1 MSRHH
6 SLLLIL
12 LPLAACSMIS
22 GSKVPSSSGGG
33 NVADKYDKATEL
45 PVSLQNMKK
54 LGERIDVELAKLD
67 KGLNSGEITSTKDL
81 GFVRTNL
88 ISYYGYGQKGGSEDC
103 APCKNHPAFPG
114 LKDNYTGLD
123 QRLRALEVKYNK
135 CNYGYQMSN
144 GDILKPTFEW
154 SPEEWASIRTKSKH
168 QTPRCW
174 LIDDPEH
181 YYRS

>member
-6 SLLLIL
+6 SLCTLLL

-22 GSKVPSSSGGG
+22 GKTAPSTG

-54 LGERIDVELAKLD
+54 LGERIDAELTKLD
-67 KGLNSGEITSTKDL
+67 KGLSSGEITSTKDL

-103 APCKNHPAFPG
+103 EPCKNHPTFPG
-114 LKDNYTGLD
+114 LKANYSGYD

-135 CNYGYQMSN
+135 CTYGYQMSN
-144 GDILKPTFEW
+144 GDILKPTFDW
-154 SPEEWASIRTKSKH
+154 SPEEWASIRTKAKH
-168 QTPRCW
+168 GQPRCW
-174 LIDDPEH
+174 LMDDPEH